1 MPNFWALFN
10 LPSFLF
16 LQRNWVGQKMY
27 MHSEEDTNQLGMIM
41 YSMMVHTFVG
51 I

>member
-10 LPSFLF
+10 LPSFSF

-27 MHSEEDTNQLGMIM
+27 VHSQEETKQLGTNM
-41 YSMMVHTFVG
+41 YSLMLHTFVG
-51 I
+51 V